1 MKPPRLFSL
10 ELGRLLKSRLTW
22 LVLLLTVLSPAAGLV
37 LYRPAAAST
46 MLSTYLA
53 NPALAGGVVGG
64 VLFGLLAVYE
74 LDRTERGRFSLLVD
88 GAVSPLMMALVRL
101 PALMATAALGLGL
114 TVVVWFPVSRQLIG
128 SVFDGADYLL
138 AYGLL
143 MGLALWLSILA
154 AASAYQFT
162 RRVDLSLV
170 LFTSF
175 SALSLTVWA
184 GDWQLCWLN
193 PCVWALSDDF
203 SNLRIFRSVA
213 YMRLTW
219 LAALAGIW
227 AVSYLCEMCIR
238 DRWTPLCRPSGRQD
252 SGRRRM
258 RRAISSTGR
267 RQTRRNAPFGSGISS
282 PTPGACRKSLSRK
295 NWNSGGSCSLKR
307 RRRPN
312 EQ

>member
-74 LDRTERGRFSLLVD
+74 LDRTERGRVSLLVD
-88 GAVSPLMMALVRL
+88 VAVSPLMMALVRL

-184 GDWQLCWLN
+184 Q
-193 PCVWALSDDF
+193 
-203 SNLRIFRSVA
+203 
-213 YMRLTW
+213 
-219 LAALAGIW
+219 
-227 AVSYLCEMCIR
+227 
-238 DRWTPLCRPSGRQD
+238 PLCVGPVR
-252 SGRRRM
+252 
-258 RRAISSTGR
+258 
-267 RQTRRNAPFGSGISS
+267 
-282 PTPGACRKSLSRK
+282 
-295 NWNSGGSCSLKR
+295 
-307 RRRPN
+307 
-312 EQ
+312 

>member
-74 LDRTERGRFSLLVD
+74 LDRTERGRVSLLVD
-88 GAVSPLMMALVRL
+88 GAVSPLMMALARL
-101 PALMATAALGLGL
+101 PALMATSVLGLGL

-184 GDWQLCWLN
+184 GD
-193 PCVWALSDDF
+193 
-203 SNLRIFRSVA
+203 
-213 YMRLTW
+213 
-219 LAALAGIW
+219 
-227 AVSYLCEMCIR
+227 
-238 DRWTPLCRPSGRQD
+238 
-252 SGRRRM
+252 
-258 RRAISSTGR
+258 
-267 RQTRRNAPFGSGISS
+267 
-282 PTPGACRKSLSRK
+282 
-295 NWNSGGSCSLKR
+295 
-307 RRRPN
+307 
-312 EQ
+312 

>member
-74 LDRTERGRFSLLVD
+74 LDRTERGRVSLLVD
-88 GAVSPLMMALVRL
+88 GTVSPLMMALVRL

-138 AYGLL
+138 AYGLC
-143 MGLALWLSILA
+143 G
-154 AASAYQFT
+154 
-162 RRVDLSLV
+162 
-170 LFTSF
+170 
-175 SALSLTVWA
+175 
-184 GDWQLCWLN
+184 
-193 PCVWALSDDF
+193 
-203 SNLRIFRSVA
+203 
-213 YMRLTW
+213 
-219 LAALAGIW
+219 
-227 AVSYLCEMCIR
+227 
-238 DRWTPLCRPSGRQD
+238 
-252 SGRRRM
+252 
-258 RRAISSTGR
+258 
-267 RQTRRNAPFGSGISS
+267 
-282 PTPGACRKSLSRK
+282 PGT
-295 NWNSGGSCSLKR
+295 GSCAGSTPVCGPCPMTFLTFVSSG
-307 RRRPN
+307 PWLICA
-312 EQ
+312 

>member
-1 MKPPRLFSL
+1 M
-10 ELGRLLKSRLTW
+10 
-22 LVLLLTVLSPAAGLV
+22 
-37 LYRPAAAST
+37 
-46 MLSTYLA
+46 
-53 NPALAGGVVGG
+53 GG

-162 RRVDLSLV
+162 RLVDLSLV

-193 PCVWALSDDF
+193 PFVWALSDDF

-227 AVSYLCEMCIR
+227 AVSYLCVRRYEKAVSYTHLHR
-238 DRWTPLCRPSGRQD
+238 GYAHRYGGHEHFVPAGSPVPLPRHGPQLGGQSCLQCSVIYSGER
-252 SGRRRM
+252 
-258 RRAISSTGR
+258 
-267 RQTRRNAPFGSGISS
+267 
-282 PTPGACRKSLSRK
+282 
-295 NWNSGGSCSLKR
+295 
-307 RRRPN
+307 
-312 EQ
+312 

>member
-74 LDRTERGRFSLLVD
+74 LDRTERGRVSLLVD
-88 GAVSPLMMALVRL
+88 GTVSPLMMALVRL

-203 SNLRIFRSVA
+203 SNLSIFRSVA

-219 LAALAGIW
+219 LAYGL
-227 AVSYLCEMCIR
+227 
-238 DRWTPLCRPSGRQD
+238 
-252 SGRRRM
+252 
-258 RRAISSTGR
+258 
-267 RQTRRNAPFGSGISS
+267 F
-282 PTPGACRKSLSRK
+282 PTCA
-295 NWNSGGSCSLKR
+295 SGGMKRGSWVLWPRMPGGPTAPLWPCCS
-307 RRRPN
+307 
-312 EQ
+312 

>member
-74 LDRTERGRFSLLVD
+74 LDRTERGRVSLLVD
-88 GAVSPLMMALVRL
+88 GTVSPLMMALVR
-101 PALMATAALGLGL
+101 LGL

-227 AVSYLCEMCIR
+227 AVSYLCV
-238 DRWTPLCRPSGRQD
+238 
-252 SGRRRM
+252 RRYEKGLLGSLAQNA
-258 RRAISSTGR
+258 RRAYRPAVALLLLI
-267 RQTRRNAPFGSGISS
+267 GSGAAYAAQPFVDHSNPDLMAMTFYEI
-282 PTPGACRKSLSRK
+282 T
-295 NWNSGGSCSLKR
+295 
-307 RRRPN
+307 
-312 EQ
+312 